1 MTRDEIYNIYKNK
14 ILSMNKV
21 NPHDKTI
28 CQSLLKIAMIY
39 RYMSNYNSII

>member
-1 MTRDEIYNIYKNK
+1 MTRDEKYNIYKIK

-28 CQSLLKIAMIY
+28 CQSLLNICYVI
-39 RYMSNYNSII
+39 